1 MEHSFVDAKTLA
13 GLAPEDAFKQAFA
26 LSGLT
31 QQQLMERMGWKIDKT
46 RRVFATGRYFPS
58 YEELPKFCTVV
69 GNTIILKWLQFNV
82 LLADQDMEH
91 VDIDCQELIMRAG
104 ELYSEVGDVG
114 QYAAKA
120 IEDGKLDLKEIRKLK
135 EEVGQVAT
143 KAFET
148 LGDLGAME
156 RKLKGQTTKGE

>member
-1 MEHSFVDAKTLA
+1 MEDFIDAKTLA
-13 GLAPEDAFKQAFA
+13 GLDPVDAFKQAFA

-31 QQQLMERMGWKIDKT
+31 ESQFMERMGWRRDKT
-46 RRVFATGRYFPS
+46 RRVFATGRYYPS
-58 YEELPKFCTVV
+58 FDELPKFCSVV
-69 GNTIILKWLQFNV
+69 GNTLILRWLQVNV
-82 LLADQDMEH
+82 LLADRNLDH
-91 VDIDCQELIMRAG
+91 VDIDCRELIMRAG

-120 IEDGKLDLKEIRKLK
+120 IEDGKLDLKEIRRLK

-143 KAFET
+143 KAIET

-156 RKLKGQTTKGE
+156 RKLKDLGGER